1 MNRSRVLPAIPYP
14 WVVVGLCVL
23 ATMAAHSLIRG
34 LGVLFPFIQDDLDL
48 SRTQLGLV
56 ASVMTVG
63 GGATALL
70 GGWLADVVGVR
81 RWLTVALVAMVVGI
95 ILFSQVQT
103 LMQAILVGLL
113 TGVAFFSTFPASAK
127 GIVDWVTPRTR
138 GLALGGLEASI
149 PVIGIIAAVLLA
161 YLADTYSWRT
171 AILACAVIIAISA
184 VIFFTFYRN
193 KPQVYVERKEGSGQ
207 GGRIA
212 LVARNR
218 EIWLAAIAATGWS
231 IGRILGTYLVLF
243 LKEDLGMSPVV
254 GGTMLAVALAGS
266 TVGRVSWG
274 LLSDLL
280 LRGRRVELLAFVSIL
295 GAVSVALLTWLPSD
309 ASTATVAALVFFI
322 GATGLGWSGL
332 WTVLLAEIAAP
343 ELVGTAIGFAIAIH
357 SVLGFVVAPLFGFI
371 VDRTGSYDMGW
382 WLVVAMSGA
391 GTLLLFFMRPQS
403 RRS

>member
-1 MNRSRVLPAIPYP
+1 MNRRRLLPAIPYP
-14 WVVVGLCVL
+14 WVVVGLCVM
-23 ATMAAHSLIRG
+23 ATMAAHSFIRG
-34 LGVLFPFIQDDLDL
+34 IGVLFPFIQDDLDL
-48 SRTQLGLV
+48 SRAQLGVV

-81 RWLTVALVAMVVGI
+81 RWLTVGLVTMVVGI
-95 ILFSQVQT
+95 TLLSQVQT
-103 LMQAILVGLL
+103 LVQAILVGLL
-113 TGVAFFSTFPASAK
+113 TGVAFFSTFPPAAK

-149 PVIGIIAAVLLA
+149 PVIGIMAAVLLA

-171 AILACAVIIAISA
+171 AIMACAVIIAVSA
-184 VIFFTFYRN
+184 VIFFAFYRN
-193 KPQVYVERKEGSGQ
+193 KPVGYEGRKEGASQ

-212 LVARNR
+212 LIAKDRD
-218 EIWLAAIAATGWS
+218 IWLIAIAATGWS
-231 IGRILGTYLVLF
+231 IGRIFGTYLVLF

-266 TVGRVSWG
+266 TVGRVGWG
-274 LLSDLL
+274 LASDLL
-280 LRGRRVELLAFVSIL
+280 LRGRRVEMLGLINIL
-295 GAVSVALLTWLPSD
+295 GAVSVALLIWLPSN
-309 ASTATVAALVFFI
+309 ASIGMVAVLVFFI

-332 WTVLLAEIAAP
+332 WTTLLAERAAP
-343 ELVGTAIGFAIAIH
+343 DLVGTAIGFAIAIH

-382 WLVVAMSGA
+382 LLVVAMSAA
-391 GTLLLFFMRPQS
+391 GTLLLVFLRPQG
-403 RRS
+403 RRA